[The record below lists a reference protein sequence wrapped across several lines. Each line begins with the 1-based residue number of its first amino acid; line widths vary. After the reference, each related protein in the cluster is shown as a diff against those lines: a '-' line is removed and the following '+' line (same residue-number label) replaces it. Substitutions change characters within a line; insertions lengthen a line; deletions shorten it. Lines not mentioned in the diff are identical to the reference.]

1 MTSARPSA
9 VQRFIEV
16 TINLVVIVAY
26 IVVGIKCH
34 HIIAVALRTLFAT
47 KNKYLTALKTQS
59 RGSTGTHT
67 APSSRASRAAHVD
80 ASVLEM
86 VDDAQAQ
93 GALLRRKIL
102 VTFIFCFS
110 SLMLRAVFTVMFFL
124 QAAFNNLR

>member
-16 TINLVVIVAY
+16 TINLVVIAAY
-26 IVVGIKCH
+26 VVVGIKCH

-47 KNKYLTALKTQS
+47 KNKYLTALEMQS
-59 RGSTGTHT
+59 RGST
-67 APSSRASRAAHVD
+67 APSTRVSRAARVD